1 MSSAAAG
8 LSTTAIASSLA
19 TLLVSRYTGV
29 PVVECPAV
37 EVAAAGPPDSVGAT
51 DVEPDRDDRETGVS
65 VIVQPWGFWYVGV
78 ILSFAELGSWA
89 LRCRCRRVARDP
101 VRVVRVRLD

>member
-1 MSSAAAG
+1 M
-8 LSTTAIASSLA
+8 
-19 TLLVSRYTGV
+19 

-89 LRCRCRRVARDP
+89 LRCAQATGTCMTRTSQTTRTGGG
-101 VRVVRVRLD
+101 